1 MNNQGSKDLPVQM
14 PHVQVEAVLEHAVEA
29 YRPEPGPD
37 QSRVVAIH
45 PKEAQIV
52 GGYPAVAGISV
63 GQRVVELAGAELG
76 IRYFTRG
83 IPEMR
88 VSMAVDRRRS
98 SGLEHFSVT
107 CLRARDRG
115 SPNRER
121 PGCRGSIPL

>member
-1 MNNQGSKDLPVQM
+1 MIYLQIK
-14 PHVQVEAVLEHAVEA
+14 AVLEHAVEA

-63 GQRVVELAGAELG
+63 GQRVVELASAELG

-83 IPEMR
+83 IPEMH
-88 VSMAVDRRRS
+88 VSMSVDKRRS
-98 SGLEHFSVT
+98 SGHFSVT